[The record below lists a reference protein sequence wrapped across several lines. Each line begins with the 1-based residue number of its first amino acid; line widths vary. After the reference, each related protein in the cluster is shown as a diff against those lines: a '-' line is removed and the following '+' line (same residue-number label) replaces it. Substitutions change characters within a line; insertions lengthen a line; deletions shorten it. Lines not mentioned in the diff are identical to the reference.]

1 MFKNYFKIAYRNLM
15 RNKGFSFINIFG
27 FALGIFVCIIINLY
41 VYDDLTFDRHIE
53 EPENVY
59 RVVSNDNSKDW
70 ISAVTVGPLYPL
82 LTDEVPEIEAA
93 TRIGGYG
100 ARIKRADIEVPDS
113 MSIFRRAMLTDSEF
127 FGVFRPHIL
136 SGEKENPL
144 SEPNAVYLTQETA
157 EALFGDEDPLGKA
170 LDISYVENGYVA
182 GIVENNPF
190 NTHLQY
196 GAIITLDVS
205 INPMWFDSWEN
216 LTLSGYIRVKD
227 NVIPKEVESKI
238 INVARANNMT
248 MMFTPVMQPLLDMHL
263 ESSELRY
270 DAFNQFKSDSS
281 VVYSLIAIA
290 ILVLLV
296 ASVNFINLSSA
307 RSSKRSKEVGMRK
320 VVGATRLQLSMQ
332 FLTESVLLTFIAMV
346 IAICALEISLPHLQ
360 QFLNKQLD
368 FNMFQSHFFLPG
380 MLLISVIIGLL
391 SGIYPSLIIS
401 SFKPV
406 NTLKGELRSGKKGA
420 VLRRVFVVIQFSISI
435 SLILGV
441 LIVISQLNYLE
452 QRDFGY
458 TKENIVVV
466 PSFDENITLQSD
478 LFKERVLEIPAVKS
492 ASRSR
497 QMPGRT
503 LPTAEVFFDH
513 RDDEHGVMTDE
524 IFVDEDFI
532 ETLNIEIL
540 SGRNF
545 IKGSV
550 SDSMSSVLMNETA
563 FKMSGWNTHEGKQ
576 LVHVPADGSDVML
589 NVIGVIKD
597 IHFGDA
603 KQTIEPMI
611 MHYVPGNALLLIRAE
626 NIEKTTEQIEE
637 LYTELWPDR
646 DFNSFTFDEAFNFQF
661 FNERNF
667 AGKIA
672 TFAGLAI
679 FIACLGLF
687 GLVTFITEQRT
698 KEIGIR
704 KVMGSSVSSI
714 VFILTKDFAK
724 WVLIS
729 NLIAWPIT
737 YYAMNAWL
745 QNFAYQTTM
754 KPILFIISG
763 FVALAIALITV
774 SFHSIKAANANPVKS
789 LKCE

>member
-1 MFKNYFKIAYRNLM
+1 MFKNYLKVALRNIGQ
-15 RNKGFSFINIFG
+15 NKTFSFINIFG
-27 FALGIFVCIIINLY
+27 LALGIYVCIIINLY
-41 VYDDLTFDRHIE
+41 VYDDLTFDHHIN

-70 ISAVTVGPLYPL
+70 TSAVTVGPLYSIL
-82 LTDEVPEIEAA
+82 AEEVPEIEAA

-113 MSIFRRAMLTDSEF
+113 MSIFRRAMLTDSDF
-127 FGVFRPHIL
+127 FGVFQPNIL

-144 SEPNAVYLTQETA
+144 SDPNAVYLTEETA
-157 EALFGDEDPLGKA
+157 EAIFGDENPIGKA
-170 LDISYVENGYVA
+170 LDISFIQNGYVA
-182 GIVENNPF
+182 GVVENNPL

-196 GAIITLDVS
+196 DVIMTMDVS
-205 INPMWFDSWEN
+205 LNTMWWNSWEN
-216 LTLSGYIRVKD
+216 LTLTGYIRIKD
-227 NVIPKEVESKI
+227 DAIPQDVESKI
-238 INVARANNMT
+238 IDVARANGMT
-248 MMFTPVMQPLLDMHL
+248 VMFTPIMQPLLDMHL
-263 ESSELRY
+263 KSSELRY

-281 VVYSLIAIA
+281 IVYSLIAIA

-320 VVGATRLQLSMQ
+320 VVGATRNQLSIQ
-332 FLTESVLLTFIAMV
+332 FLIESVLYSLFAM
-346 IAICALEISLPHLQ
+346 ILAISAIEISLPHLQ
-360 QFLNKQLD
+360 EFLNKRLD
-368 FNMFQSHFFLPG
+368 FNVFQSPFFLLG
-380 MLLISVIIGLL
+380 MLFISIIIGLI
-391 SGIYPSLIIS
+391 SGFYPAFIIS
-401 SFKPV
+401 AFKPV
-406 NTLKGELRSGKKGA
+406 NTLKGKFRAGKGGA
-420 VLRRVFVVIQFSISI
+420 ILRRVLVVVQFSISI
-435 SLILGV
+435 ALILGV
-441 LIVISQLNYLE
+441 MIVISQLNYLE
-452 QRDFGY
+452 SRDFGY
-458 TKENIVVV
+458 NKENVVVV
-466 PSFDENITLQSD
+466 PSFDENITLESD
-478 LFKERVLEIPAVKS
+478 LFKEQVLNLPSVIG
-492 ASRSR
+492 ASRVR

-513 RDDEHGVMTDE
+513 RDGEFGVMTDE

-532 ETLNIEIL
+532 ETLDIEIVT
-540 SGRNF
+540 GRNF
-545 IKGSV
+545 REGSV

-563 FKMSGWNTHEGKQ
+563 FRMSGWDSHEGKNII
-576 LVHVPADGSDVML
+576 HVPAEGVDVAL

-603 KQTIEPMI
+603 KQSIEPMI
-611 MHYVPGNALLLIRAE
+611 MHYVPNNNLLLIRAE
-626 NIEKTTEQIEE
+626 NIEQTTEQIEE
-637 LYTELWPDR
+637 IHNEIWPDR
-646 DFNSFTFDEAFNFQF
+646 NFRSFTFEEAFGFQF

-687 GLVTFITEQRT
+687 GLATFITEQRT

-704 KVMGSSVSSI
+704 KVLGSSVRSI

-737 YYAMNAWL
+737 YYAMNGWL
-745 QNFAYQTTM
+745 QNFAYRT
-754 KPILFIISG
+754 KISPVLFIASG
-763 FVALAIALITV
+763 FIALLIAIITV
-774 SFHSIKAANANPVKS
+774 SFHSIRAANLNPVKS
-789 LKCE
+789 LKYE

>member
-1 MFKNYFKIAYRNLM
+1 MLFNYLKVAVRNLM

-41 VYDDLTFDRHIE
+41 VYDDITFDHHIE
-53 EPENVY
+53 KGENVY
-59 RVVSNDNSKDW
+59 RVISNDNSKDW

-82 LTDEVPEIEAA
+82 LADEVPEIEAA
-93 TRIGGYG
+93 TRIAGYG

-113 MSIFRRAMLTDSEF
+113 MSIFRRTMLTDSDF
-127 FGVFRPHIL
+127 FDVFRPQIL
-136 SGEKENPL
+136 SGEIENPL
-144 SEPNAVYLTQETA
+144 SDPNAVYLTQETA
-157 EALFGDEDPLGKA
+157 EALFGEEDPLGKA
-170 LDISYVENGYVA
+170 LDMSFLENGFVA
-182 GIVENNPF
+182 GIVANNPF

-196 GAIITLDVS
+196 GAIINLDVS
-205 INPMWFDSWEN
+205 LNPMWFDSWEN
-216 LTLSGYIRVKD
+216 LTLTGYIRVKD
-227 NVIPKEVESKI
+227 DIIPGEVEKKI

-263 ESSELRY
+263 KSADLRY
-270 DAFNQFKSDSS
+270 DTFNRFKSDTAI
-281 VVYSLIAIA
+281 VYSLIAIA

-320 VVGATRLQLSMQ
+320 VVGANRHQLAIQ

-360 QFLNKQLD
+360 SFLNKQLD
-368 FNMFQSHFFLPG
+368 FNMFQSTFFLPG
-380 MLLISVIIGLL
+380 LFLVSIIIGVL
-391 SGIYPSLIIS
+391 SGIYPSLILS

-406 NTLKGELRSGKKGA
+406 STLKGELRSGKKGTI
-420 VLRRVFVVIQFSISI
+420 LRRMFVVIQFSISI

-458 TKENIVVV
+458 KKENIVVV

-478 LFKERVLEIPAVKS
+478 LFKERILEIPAVKS

-513 RDDEHGVMTDE
+513 REGEHGVMTDE

-532 ETLNIEIL
+532 KTLDIKIL
-540 SGRNF
+540 FGRNF

-563 FKMSGWNTHEGKQ
+563 FKMSGWDNPDGKQ
-576 LVHVPADGSDVML
+576 LVHVPAEGSDVML
-589 NVIGVIKD
+589 NVIGVIRD

-611 MHYVPGNALLLIRAE
+611 MHYAPGNALLLIRTE
-626 NIEKTTEQIEE
+626 NIEETKEQIEA
-637 LYTELWPDR
+637 LYSEIWPDR

-704 KVMGSSVSSI
+704 KVLGSSVSSI

-737 YYAMNAWL
+737 YYAMDRWL

-754 KPILFIISG
+754 KPVLFIISG
-763 FVALAIALITV
+763 LVALIIALITV
-774 SFHSIKAANANPVKS
+774 CFHSIKAANANPVRS
-789 LKCE
+789 LQCE